1 MATLDGKTVK
11 LTLDEQIKKLEEE
24 HKNKIDQLKAKNE
37 LLEARKLTA
46 LTKGRSAK
54 DTRRKILA
62 GALILDI
69 ISKDEAA
76 KKKFMPQLD
85 RYLTRDDDR
94 ALFDLKPLSKKTD
107 ENNGTSTTTN

>member
-1 MATLDGKTVK
+1 MT
-11 LTLDEQIKKLEEE
+11 TLDEQIAKLEEE
-24 HKNKIDQLKAKNE
+24 HKKKINQLKAKNE

-46 LTKGRSAK
+46 LLKGNKSR

-76 KKKFMPQLD
+76 QNKFMPQLD
-85 RYLTRDDDR
+85 KYLTRDDDR
-94 ALFDLKPLSKKTD
+94 SLFNLTPLSKKTED
-107 ENNGTSTTTN
+107 ASTPKN

>member
-1 MATLDGKTVK
+1 MA
-11 LTLDEQIKKLEEE
+11 TLDEQIAKLEEE
-24 HKNKIDQLKAKNE
+24 HKKKINQLKAKNE

-46 LTKGRSAK
+46 LLKGNKSR

-76 KKKFMPQLD
+76 KNKFMPQLD
-85 RYLTRDDDR
+85 KYLTREDDR
-94 ALFDLKPLSKKTD
+94 SLFNLTPLSKKPED
-107 ENNGTSTTTN
+107 ASTPKN

>member
-1 MATLDGKTVK
+1 MT
-11 LTLDEQIKKLEEE
+11 TLDEQIAKLEEE
-24 HKNKIDQLKAKNE
+24 HKKKINQLKAKNE

-46 LTKGRSAK
+46 LLKGNKSR

-76 KKKFMPQLD
+76 KNKFMPQLD
-85 RYLTRDDDR
+85 KYLTRDDDR
-94 ALFDLKPLSKKTD
+94 SLFSLTPLSKKPAD
-107 ENNGTSTTTN
+107 ASTPKN

>member
-1 MATLDGKTVK
+1 MT
-11 LTLDEQIKKLEEE
+11 TLDEQIAKLEEE
-24 HKNKIDQLKAKNE
+24 HQKKISQLKAKNE

-69 ISKDEAA
+69 IAKDEAA
-76 KKKFMPQLD
+76 QNKFMPQLD
-85 RYLTRDDDR
+85 KYLTRDDDR
-94 ALFDLKPLSKKTD
+94 ALFNLKPLSKKTED
-107 ENNGTSTTTN
+107 ASTPKN